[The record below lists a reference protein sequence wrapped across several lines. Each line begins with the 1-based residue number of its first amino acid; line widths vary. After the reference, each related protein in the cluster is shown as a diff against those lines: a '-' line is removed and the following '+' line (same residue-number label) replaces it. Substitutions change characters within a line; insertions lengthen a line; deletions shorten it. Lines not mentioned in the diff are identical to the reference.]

1 MILNQGFQRSK
12 DMIKRICMRARLAI
26 GLTLLMLNPI
36 AAFAQEGE
44 TSTLYNVFSLS
55 ASASADVDN
64 DWMTA
69 TLAVQAEDK
78 DAAALA
84 NKVNA
89 TMSWAVNKLR
99 PFATLETKTRDYQT
113 YPRYDT
119 SQSRRLIGWRAT
131 QTLEITTDDFKSAG
145 KAIQELQERLQVQGI
160 RLSAKTES
168 RKVASDRL
176 INQALDAFKQRA
188 RLIQTNMGATGY
200 RIVDVNI
207 HADNNPRHFNNY
219 EAADMMRSRVAEAP
233 AIEAGSSQVTV
244 QVSGR
249 IQLD

>member
-1 MILNQGFQRSK
+1 
-12 DMIKRICMRARLAI
+12 MIKHGFLTARWSVLLA
-26 GLTLLMLNPI
+26 LLCLGPTVT
-36 AAFAQEGE
+36 FAEGNDS
-44 TSTLYNVFSLS
+44 TTLYEVFSLS

-78 DAAALA
+78 DAGQLA

-89 TMSWAVNKLR
+89 TMTWAVNQLR
-99 PFATLETKTRDYQT
+99 PFANLETKTRDYQT

-119 SQSRRLIGWRAT
+119 SQTRRLIGWRAT
-131 QTLEITTDDFKSAG
+131 QTLEITTGDFESAG
-145 KAIQELQERLQVQGI
+145 KAIQQLQERLQVQGI
-160 RLSAKTES
+160 RLSAKEET

-176 INQALDAFKQRA
+176 INQALNAFKQRA
-188 RLIQTNMGATGY
+188 RLIQTNMGSPGY
-200 RIVDVNI
+200 RIIDVNI
-207 HADNNPRHFNNY
+207 HADNNMPHFNSY
-219 EAADMMRSRVAEAP
+219 ESTDMMRSRVATAP
-233 AIEAGSSQVTV
+233 AIEAGSSKVTV

>member
-1 MILNQGFQRSK
+1 MNKRLDLTILWSIVFGFITS
-12 DMIKRICMRARLAI
+12 IPSLANAD
-26 GLTLLMLNPI
+26 GH
-36 AAFAQEGE
+36 E
-44 TSTLYNVFSLS
+44 SHTLYEVFSLS

-89 TMSWAVNKLR
+89 TMSWAVNQLR
-99 PFATLETKTRDYQT
+99 PYSTLETKTRDYQT
-113 YPRYDT
+113 YPRYDS
-119 SQSRRLIGWRAT
+119 SQARRLIGWRAT
-131 QTLEITTDDFKSAG
+131 QTLQISTDDFKSAG
-145 KAIQELQERLQVQGI
+145 KAIQQLQERLQVQGI
-160 RLSAKTES
+160 QLSVKEAT

-176 INQALDAFKQRA
+176 INEALNAFKQRA
-188 RLIQTNMGATGY
+188 RLVQTNLGAPGY
-200 RIVDVNI
+200 RIIDVNI
-207 HADNNPRHFNNY
+207 HADNNAQQFNHY
-219 EAADMMRSRVAEAP
+219 EADMMRSKVASAP
-233 AIEAGSSQVTV
+233 AIESGSSKVSV